1 MNKSMTWQKAVE
13 ILELHH
19 LFLCLKQDIDFVTR
33 EELQQAIEIVVCEIK
48 VAKVKE
54 ELKNDLEE

>member
-1 MNKSMTWQKAVE
+1 MNEAMSWQKAVE

-33 EELQQAIEIVVCEIK
+33 EELVQAMEIVLWELK
-48 VAKVKE
+48 VAKS
-54 ELKNDLEE
+54 ELEKDLEE